1 MLTYAYIPFYFNL
14 EFDNRTLDA
23 IMYILAKIGNKID
36 IPFQT
41 LPPGIKC
48 VQNIRLYV
56 YISSE

>member
-23 IMYILAKIGNKID
+23 ITYILAKIGNKID

-41 LPPGIKC
+41 LLPGIK
-48 VQNIRLYV
+48 YV
-56 YISSE
+56 HKLL